1 MKLDDI
7 MKSSCTD
14 QMENA
19 WDDFAI
25 NEEPIVP
32 KKYKVTT
39 LSHKQ
44 NKPVVSTVTKKV
56 DKT

>member
-7 MKSSCTD
+7 TKSSCTD

-25 NEEPIVP
+25 NEEPKVP

-39 LSHKQ
+39 YRNKQ
-44 NKPVVSTVTKKV
+44 NEPIEKTEIRIPKP
-56 DKT
+56 